1 MVDETD
7 RVHVERLRV
16 MAMVL
21 PEATEVE
28 TFGNPTFRVATTP
41 FAVFERVAGVPVVR
55 VKLDVT
61 EQARLV
67 EQPGYEAAPDTGHHG
82 WTNIRLDLDVAWA
95 EIDRLVV
102 ESYRQQAP
110 KGLRLALD
118 ELLAAA
124 GEEPLEED
132 DLPTEVDLTPEPVP
146 PRVLRLITVPG
157 TPLDAVVA
165 AELDWREAT
174 QGRRARSRLTV
185 AERRGSDG
193 GPGDVVLVVDYA
205 SARDAELD
213 DSLPETAAF
222 RETLARLSGGAVEV
236 QEVVQHRTDV
246 R

>member
-1 MVDETD
+1 MVDDTD

-55 VKLDVT
+55 VKLESD

-67 EQPGYEAAPDTGHHG
+67 ERPGYEAAPDTGHHG

-110 KGLRLALD
+110 KALRLALD

-124 GEEPLEED
+124 GEDPLEEA
-132 DLPTEVDLTPEPVP
+132 DLPVDVDLTPEPVP
-146 PRVLRLITVPG
+146 PRVLRLMTLPG
-157 TPLDAVVA
+157 ANVEAVLA
-165 AELDWREAT
+165 AEAAWREAT
-174 QGRRARSRLTV
+174 RGHRSRSRLTV
-185 AERRGSDG
+185 GERPDRGDG
-193 GPGDVVLVVDYA
+193 MAVVLMIDYS
-205 SARDAELD
+205 SAADLAADDA
-213 DSLPETAAF
+213 LPETTAF
-222 RETLARLSGGAVEV
+222 GDALARLVIGPVEV
-236 QEVVQHRTDV
+236 HDVVQHRTDV